1 MKKLS
6 FFLMAMLVSLTSFAA
21 ALGEGYSKV
30 TDITTLSAGD
40 KVVLYCDDADLGI
53 TGWDGTKTATAAA
66 TGWVEYVVEAADG
79 GVLLKDG
86 DNYVAL
92 TAKNSF
98 HYTAT
103 GSVCKVTAEGILYIT
118 LAADSK
124 DYLLYQNA
132 NNGSPVYRMYV
143 DKTGNAQYK
152 PFYVY
157 EVTGEGG
164 STEEPET
171 PTEPEPEP
179 DPEPTPDPE
188 EPETP
193 GVGGDEAPVDGIV
206 IFDANNDHGTAST
219 TAGKYTI
226 SKNGVTMGVSNGRLN
241 DAAGGH
247 YRIYKDAKLTI
258 TSTVG
263 NIASVEITFVAEGK
277 SQYGSAHI
285 AEIEGY
291 TYDGVV
297 GTWTGNSTELVLTTT
312 AQVRVTQIV
321 VTLAE
326 QGDDFVLAPSIAGEV
341 NFLNSTTVTITAE
354 AGLDIYYTLDG
365 TEPTNASTKY
375 TAPFELTETKTV
387 KAIAYDGDKASSVVS
402 KTFTKTALIGCA
414 EASALASGK
423 VAYMKP
429 FDVVYV
435 VEGAGYIY
443 IQDETGVALIYD
455 YNLDDQLKAGD
466 HVEGFVGKSS
476 PYNGLPELKPEGV
489 TYDDLTVTPGTAP
502 SPTVVTT
509 VPVAADV
516 NKYVQFNGV
525 SFKDAVSFTSDNA
538 TNVTM
543 LMGETEVTVR
553 NSFKL
558 EAELDADTMYN
569 VVGFVAIYNSNI
581 QIYFLSATESNNTGT
596 GLDNITIDTNI
607 TKTIVNGQLIIIKDG
622 VKYNAQGAV
631 VK

>member
-1 MKKLS
+1 MKKIT
-6 FFLMAMLVSLTSFAA
+6 FFLSALLISMMSFAGEATISFADKAQRTEFSEEKQVWTQNGLIVTNNKA
-21 ALGEGYSKV
+21 ASKNAV
-30 TDITTLSAGD
+30 GD
-40 KVVLYCDDADLGI
+40 YANPARFYQGS
-53 TGWDGTKTATAAA
+53 
-66 TGWVEYVVEAADG
+66 
-79 GVLLKDG
+79 
-86 DNYVAL
+86 AL
-92 TAKNSF
+92 TIECTLGNITKIVIDGNSGKPVAGIQQSIGAEATLDGNIVTVIP
-98 HYTAT
+98 TAVSNSYSIANFSAQVRVNSIT
-103 GSVCKVTAEGILYIT
+103 VT
-118 LAADSK
+118 
-124 DYLLYQNA
+124 
-132 NNGSPVYRMYV
+132 
-143 DKTGNAQYK
+143 
-152 PFYVY
+152 Y
-157 EVTGEGG
+157 EAGEGG
-164 STEEPET
+164 ET
-171 PTEPEPEP
+171 P
-179 DPEPTPDPE
+179 DPTPDPE

-226 SKNGVTMGVSNGRLN
+226 SKNGVTMGVSKGRLN

-263 NIASVEITFVAEGK
+263 NIASVEITFIAEGE
-277 SQYGSAHI
+277 SQYGSAYI

-291 TYDGVV
+291 TYDGFV

-387 KAIAYDGDKASSVVS
+387 KAIACDGDKASSVVS

-502 SPTVVTT
+502 APTVVTT

-622 VKYNAQGAV
+622 VKYNAQGQV